1 MKAYEWAAIS
11 CWLLFFAIPAAL
23 QAQVDDF
30 DEDPLANP
38 DWEYYEPVPGPLPS
52 TADGSWRMTLPTGV
66 SLDHWV
72 HVDSSPQ
79 LRRSDFPEDFII
91 STRLHFQGSGDPE
104 NPSWPPPN
112 EPYQAG
118 LMIYFGDRDV
128 FYWGP
133 YRGAGLVLERS
144 GSNGLCSFNPGLQ
157 ELSLMVTKSG
167 PDYTFAWRAS
177 DDDSWQR
184 VCAATAQEPPL
195 FVGLIFK
202 TWANLN
208 TEETFDFDYFSI
220 EEVPESPPEIHFPCE
235 IENPDTAWIGMPY
248 IRRVEPAGQPRPTLT
263 LLDGPEGLAYD
274 PGQNTLSGW
283 TPENFDIEN
292 IDLEA
297 SGGGGASAINL
308 EINVEAASSIRDDDF
323 DDDPAFDGDW
333 EFHEPQPGIAYSIV
347 EEEDGNSWW
356 RMEVPVTG
364 NFGQNFDTWTGVDRA
379 PQLRRAIDPDLDFLI
394 ETRVRIVPD
403 PAPPAAS
410 PFLAGLVLYYG
421 GTDIIHWNIGQQR
434 TINGQPTNLFLE
446 RSGINNIG
454 HGWADGL
461 LQGEAVRLRIEKR
474 CDSYHFFYRGAA
486 DPIWTH
492 AQTITTPTPL
502 ESIGL
507 VMKTWGGGASF
518 TADFDYFDIVE
529 AGPRAAFTVDPEE
542 GQEPLTVTVDASA
555 STSPNGV
562 ITAYSWDFG
571 DGAAAEG
578 VTSEHTYQNRGVY
591 TIRLDVTDESGDQGQ
606 AANTVRAAFR
616 SDGIAP
622 WTLQN
627 IGEPPPA
634 IEGGA
639 RLEGDACLRVL
650 AGGTGIRSRSDQ
662 FSFAYQQLPTS
673 GPFIARIGEAA
684 WAGRGR
690 IGLMIREDLDPDSRF
705 AAIVFADT
713 GFRGLRYSFLRREE
727 KAGIVRTTN
736 SPENFEVGD
745 AWIRLEY
752 EAGEI
757 IGSWSVDRKNWT
769 ELYRAVFDLQAEA
782 YVGIAST
789 VQSLGEGDEFEATLC
804 DISTGTDNPPP
815 PPPEICGNGID
826 DDENGLADCLDPQCA
841 GREECL
847 EPAGARLVRGDS
859 NSDGSINLTDGVIPL
874 IFLFSGGAPP
884 ACMDSADANDTG
896 NIEITDA
903 IIIFS
908 WLFTG
913 GAPPAPPTPSSPG
926 YPAEDCGIDDTED
939 GLGCETPTRVCD

>member
-1 MKAYEWAAIS
+1 
-11 CWLLFFAIPAAL
+11 
-23 QAQVDDF
+23 
-30 DEDPLANP
+30 
-38 DWEYYEPVPGPLPS
+38 
-52 TADGSWRMTLPTGV
+52 
-66 SLDHWV
+66 
-72 HVDSSPQ
+72 
-79 LRRSDFPEDFII
+79 
-91 STRLHFQGSGDPE
+91 
-104 NPSWPPPN
+104 
-112 EPYQAG
+112 
-118 LMIYFGDRDV
+118 
-128 FYWGP
+128 
-133 YRGAGLVLERS
+133 
-144 GSNGLCSFNPGLQ
+144 
-157 ELSLMVTKSG
+157 
-167 PDYTFAWRAS
+167 
-177 DDDSWQR
+177 
-184 VCAATAQEPPL
+184 
-195 FVGLIFK
+195 
-202 TWANLN
+202 
-208 TEETFDFDYFSI
+208 
-220 EEVPESPPEIHFPCE
+220 
-235 IENPDTAWIGMPY
+235 
-248 IRRVEPAGQPRPTLT
+248 
-263 LLDGPEGLAYD
+263 
-274 PGQNTLSGW
+274 
-283 TPENFDIEN
+283 
-292 IDLEA
+292 
-297 SGGGGASAINL
+297 
-308 EINVEAASSIRDDDF
+308 
-323 DDDPAFDGDW
+323 
-333 EFHEPQPGIAYSIV
+333 
-347 EEEDGNSWW
+347 
-356 RMEVPVTG
+356 
-364 NFGQNFDTWTGVDRA
+364 
-379 PQLRRAIDPDLDFLI
+379 
-394 ETRVRIVPD
+394 
-403 PAPPAAS
+403 
-410 PFLAGLVLYYG
+410 
-421 GTDIIHWNIGQQR
+421 
-434 TINGQPTNLFLE
+434 
-446 RSGINNIG
+446 
-454 HGWADGL
+454 
-461 LQGEAVRLRIEKR
+461 
-474 CDSYHFFYRGAA
+474 
-486 DPIWTH
+486 
-492 AQTITTPTPL
+492 
-502 ESIGL
+502 
-507 VMKTWGGGASF
+507 
-518 TADFDYFDIVE
+518 
-529 AGPRAAFTVDPEE
+529 
-542 GQEPLTVTVDASA
+542 TVTVDASA
-555 STSPNGV
+555 STSPNGA

-571 DGAAAEG
+571 DGATAEG
-578 VTSEHTYQNRGVY
+578 VTSEHTYQTRGGY

-622 WTLQN
+622 WTLQD

-650 AGGTGIRSRSDQ
+650 AGGAGIRSRSDQ

-769 ELYRAVFDLQAEA
+769 ELYRAVFDLPAEA
-782 YVGIAST
+782 YGGIAST

-939 GLGCETPTRVCD
+939 GLGCESPTRVCD